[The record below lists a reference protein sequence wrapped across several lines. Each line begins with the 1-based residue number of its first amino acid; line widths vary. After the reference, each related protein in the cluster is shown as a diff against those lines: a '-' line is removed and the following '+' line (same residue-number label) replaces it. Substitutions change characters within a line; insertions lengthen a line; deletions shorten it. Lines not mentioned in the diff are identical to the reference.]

1 MSGLPSNL
9 PRRNTRVYC
18 LGYEPSTKAVAG
30 IIGRIAAGFFQ
41 SSFEDHADR
50 VRRQSCLRDP
60 SGAIDRAEYQ
70 SLNNSRSLYPAFECS
85 NWTNRPTALR
95 NSDVSSFSL
104 LIGLALPNCDDN
116 SVVRPSKSICSQLQS
131 APIDEMLHENLP
143 TATRGL
149 EYPAEN
155 CQTAQQSS

>member
-1 MSGLPSNL
+1 MASLPSNL
-9 PRRNTRVYC
+9 PGRDTRVYC
-18 LGYEPSTKAVAG
+18 LGYESSTKTVAR

-60 SGAIDRAEYQ
+60 ASAIDRAEHR

-85 NWTNRPTALR
+85 NWTNRSSALR

-104 LIGLALPNCDDN
+104 LICLALPNCDNN
-116 SVVRPSKSICSQLQS
+116 SMVQPNNRFAVNCTQLRS
-131 APIDEMLHENLP
+131 TKCPIESYQE
-143 TATRGL
+143 
-149 EYPAEN
+149 
-155 CQTAQQSS
+155 QSSVSHVPQ